1 MTMPALNKADRLLF
15 GESLMTHAMAIT
27 GVSIEVCRPL
37 PFMIDMVMTMV
48 VIVMVFFMVEVVIL
62 VAMKTLMMRVVMMVV
77 MIGIQW

>member
-48 VIVMVFFMVEVVIL
+48 VIVIIRVIMVIISVLIIS
-62 VAMKTLMMRVVMMVV
+62 VVMMMVL
-77 MIGIQW
+77 ML